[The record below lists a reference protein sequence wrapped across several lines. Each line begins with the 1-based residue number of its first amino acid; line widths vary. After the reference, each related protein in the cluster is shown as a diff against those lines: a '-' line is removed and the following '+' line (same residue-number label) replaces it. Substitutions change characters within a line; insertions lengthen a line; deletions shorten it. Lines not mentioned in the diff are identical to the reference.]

1 MRRKARNI
9 RRSARR
15 TVPVTVAAA
24 ALLAGWASA
33 PGAYASTS
41 TTSTPVVP
49 PFTIH
54 SGPNFTLLPAPL
66 STAQCRT
73 AYGISCYG
81 PTQLQASYN
90 LAPLYRRGLNGRG
103 KTIVILIPYGSP
115 TLQHDLDVY
124 DHRFGLPDTTLRI
137 VKFGTMPAFDP
148 TDLNQFFGAA
158 GITWQTEL
166 AHAIAPGAKIVI
178 AETTVAGNG
187 PTAGLPELM
196 QAEKTLVDEGIG
208 DIFEQM
214 FSTAEGTFPGAS
226 TGDFSSLYSIRYAF
240 EDALAHHVTTTT
252 PAGDFGSTEPD
263 ADGKLFQQPA
273 VLWPASDPLVTAVG
287 GDEVFLDDAG
297 KTLARPVGW
306 NDFGQ
311 GGSGGLSEVFPAP
324 AYQAGVSSV
333 TEGHRAIPDV
343 SLSASVD
350 GGSWIYTS
358 FPGVGGAGWNIFDG
372 TGGATAQFDGV
383 LAIADQL
390 AGHRLG
396 DINPGLYQLGRR
408 SEHGDRNTGLVDITD
423 GNNGVR
429 GIPGFDAGPGYDL
442 DSGWGTIDA
451 ARFVPALVDEI
462 DHHRHH

>member
-1 MRRKARNI
+1 MRRKARTM
-9 RRSARR
+9 RRKARK

-24 ALLAGWASA
+24 ATLLAGWAAA
-33 PGAYASTS
+33 PGAYAG
-41 TTSTPVVP
+41 TTATPTVP

-66 STAQCRT
+66 TTSECRT

-81 PTQLQASYN
+81 ARQLQDAYN
-90 LAPLYRRGLNGRG
+90 MAPLYRRGLNGRG

-115 TLQHDLDVY
+115 TLQHDLNVY
-124 DHRFGLPDTTLRI
+124 DRRYGLPDTKLRI
-137 VKFGTMPAFDP
+137 VKFGKMPAFDP
-148 TDLNQFFGAA
+148 TDLNMFYGAA

-178 AETTVAGNG
+178 AETTVSGDG

-196 QAEKTLVDEGIG
+196 QAEKTLVDEGVG

-240 EDALAHHVTTTT
+240 EDAVAHHVTTTT

-263 ADGKLFQQPA
+263 ADGKLFPQPA

-287 GDEVFLDDAG
+287 GDQVFLNNAG
-297 KTLARPVGW
+297 DTVAPPIGW
-306 NDFGQ
+306 NNFGQ
-311 GGSGGLSEVFPAP
+311 AGSGGLSEVFPAP

-333 TEGHRAIPDV
+333 AGNHRAIPDV
-343 SLSASVD
+343 SLSGSID

-358 FPGVGGAGWNIFDG
+358 FPGVGGSGWNIFDG
-372 TGGATAQFDGV
+372 TGGATAQFDGI

-390 AGHRLG
+390 AGHPLG
-396 DINPGLYQLGRR
+396 DINPGLYQLGKR
-408 SEHGDRNTGLVDITD
+408 SQHGDQDTGLVDITK
-423 GNNGVR
+423 GSNSIR
-429 GIPGFDAGPGYDL
+429 GIPGYSAGPGYDL
-442 DSGWGTIDA
+442 DAGWGTINA
-451 ARFVPALVDEI
+451 ARFVPALVEQI
-462 DHHRHH
+462 DHHH